1 MFNKAFNKELSF
13 ARAYYFAYMGGV
25 GFISPFINLFYVSLG
40 LSGTQIGT
48 IGSLSAIVGL
58 VVSPVVVTEIKKL
71 PQARTLLQLSLVLGG
86 MGYFLLGQQTVFL
99 FILIIIFFNTV
110 ITAGITPTSDSM
122 AVTVSAQAGTGYGS
136 IRVWASVGW
145 IVTVLTAGWLVQ
157 RFGYIAGFT
166 GVALIWMVAAALVL
180 FIPAHHFVAKQG
192 IELSKPSVRTALYH
206 IRRDRV
212 LLGFAVAIIFIGFAN
227 NGVLQFE
234 NVFLAQLGASK
245 QLISVAGILSAIVE
259 IPFMIYA
266 DKFVRRTGA
275 HRVMI
280 LALAM
285 IAVQRATVLIVPH
298 IAMVMIVRFLGGT
311 SFSFYTIAYMGL
323 ISSRTKSHETGTVLA
338 LYTVTLSGIVSML
351 AAPISGALFDAYGAR
366 PLYALAMTGYAI
378 GAMILWSVWRKDQ
391 QTSRTD
397 LVQRA

>member
-1 MFNKAFNKELSF
+1 
-13 ARAYYFAYMGGV
+13 
-25 GFISPFINLFYVSLG
+25 
-40 LSGTQIGT
+40 
-48 IGSLSAIVGL
+48 LSAIVGL

-71 PQARTLLQLSLVLGG
+71 PQARMLLQLSLVLGAI
-86 MGYFLLGQQTVFL
+86 GYFLLGHQTVFL
-99 FILIIIFFNTV
+99 FILIIIFFNTI

-122 AVTVSAQAGTGYGS
+122 AVTVSTQAGTGYGS

-157 RFGYIAGFT
+157 RFGFIAGFA
-166 GVALIWMVAAALVL
+166 GVSLIWMAAAGLVI
-180 FIPAHHFVAKQG
+180 FIPAHHFVARRD
-192 IELSKPSVRTALYH
+192 IELSKPSVRTAFRH
-206 IRRDRV
+206 ILQDRV
-212 LLGFAVAIIFIGFAN
+212 LLGFAVAIIFIGFSN

-245 QLISVAGILSAIVE
+245 QLISVAGTLSAIVE

-266 DKFVRRTGA
+266 DRFVRRAGA

-285 IAVQRATVLIVPH
+285 IAVQRATVLVFPH
-298 IAMVMIVRFLGGT
+298 IATIMIVRFLGGT

-323 ISSRTKSHETGTVLA
+323 ISSRTKSHETGTMLA
-338 LYTVTLSGIVSML
+338 LYTVTLGGIVSML

-366 PLYALAMTGYAI
+366 PLYALAMAGYAI
-378 GAMILWSVWRKDQ
+378 GAVILWSLQRKTEQIADFKN
-391 QTSRTD
+391 
-397 LVQRA
+397 